1 MVEQGTQEWLN
12 EKLGVISGTRA
23 ADLMGTKLANRKLL
37 ATLTSE
43 IVTADTKSI
52 PQTPA
57 MRRGLEIED
66 EAVSYYSVMFD
77 RIVTGTKDYIE
88 HPDTPYLAC
97 SPDGLID
104 DDGGYE
110 GKRLD
115 EHNHIMLL
123 QGAVPDK
130 KYVWQC
136 KWNMFIAGRR
146 WWDLFYYCETLPD
159 SMKWNSITIERDE
172 ADMKALHEAA
182 FGMLDEL
189 DRFLFAHGLG
199 GLK

>member
-57 MRRGLEIED
+57 MRRGLDIED

-115 EHNHIMLL
+115 EHNHIMML
-123 QGAVPDK
+123 QGAEPDK
-130 KYVWQC
+130 KYTWQC
-136 KWNMFIAGRR
+136 KWNMFITGRQ
-146 WWDLFYYCETLPD
+146 WWDLFYYCETLPE
-159 SMKWNSITIERDE
+159 SMKYHTITITRDE
-172 ADMKALHEAA
+172 DDMAALRGAA
-182 FGMLDEL
+182 FGMLAEL